1 MSVNFT
7 VGPFATYTK
16 SSVKNAANSLGPL
29 DLIDK
34 INDTGKVTRNFDSY
48 LGNITDGFLTD
59 GEEIKGYKLA
69 SNLIGFL
76 KSKFDDIEWDDTKPP
91 VYSSAKYSTTIKSSH
106 ADDIIDKLTNDK
118 SLQDYLNANQLSFSK
133 NEDGSIK
140 IAKGQSGLV
149 IQNGLSFRD
158 RQRFKRNERF
168 LNNEDNIQRYNTL
181 TTLPDGAPSFTKYE
195 KRFMNKYANKAG
207 FNYDASVG
215 SGLMAETDEYQKKQQ
230 ENKQAIKSALTTM
243 AGSIVGA
250 IAPHLQR
257 KKSQNMGWGTDTK
270 DLGTW
275 SIPSQDYL

>member
-34 INDTGKVTRNFDSY
+34 INDNNKFTKNFDGY

-118 SLQDYLNANQLSFSK
+118 DLQNYLNTNKLSFSK

-140 IAKGQSGLV
+140 IAKGQNGLEM
-149 IQNGLSFRD
+149 QSGLSFRD

-168 LNNEDNIQRYNTL
+168 LNDQNNIDRYNNL
-181 TTLPDGAPSFTKYE
+181 TTPQEVASPLTKNDQ
-195 KRFMNKYANKAG
+195 RFMNKYANKAG
-207 FNYDASVG
+207 FNQDASVG

-250 IAPHLQR
+250 MAPHLQR
-257 KKSQNMGWGTDTK
+257 KKSKNMGWGTDPK